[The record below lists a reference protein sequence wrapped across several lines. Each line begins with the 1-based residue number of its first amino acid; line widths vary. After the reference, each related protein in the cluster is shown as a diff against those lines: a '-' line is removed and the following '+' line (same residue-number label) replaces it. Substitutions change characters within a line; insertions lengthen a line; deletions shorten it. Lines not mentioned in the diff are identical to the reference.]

1 MSRWREAARGAARAL
16 VAAGVVGLALG
27 ASSSCVNVARR
38 RAEADLDVGRASA
51 DALDVEMVDGLA
63 CVRAIGPGALTLR
76 AQAPTVRGRV
86 TVKGGAPTLTVTV
99 DNVHA
104 DARFVARAPDGALL
118 PSAGE
123 PPTRRKQIVR
133 RVTVPAAGVV
143 ELDVSAPTAADSG
156 PFDVGVL
163 ADVQEAIAT
172 VGEVYARI
180 NEHPSLEFVLF
191 TGDLTRQGRRE
202 QLEEFE
208 RREQELDVPLY
219 ATLGNHELGAERVYF
234 QEMYGRGSYSFV
246 HRGVR
251 FTMLDSA
258 SATLDPLVYGWLDG
272 WLEQG
277 RDATHVVAMHI
288 APFDPV
294 GLRNGS
300 FASRAEAAMLV
311 SRLARGRVDV
321 TLYGHVH
328 SFYAFAN
335 GGIPAYISGGGG
347 AIPERMDGIGR
358 NFLVMSLEAAGP
370 TARRPEVTM
379 VRVGDG
385 P

>member
-1 MSRWREAARGAARAL
+1 VNVRSSVRGVLCAAAL
-16 VAAGVVGLALG
+16 VASLGVAP
-27 ASSSCVNVARR
+27 SCVHVARS
-38 RAEADLDVGRASA
+38 RAEADLEVGRGTAE
-51 DALDVEMVDGLA
+51 ALDVVMVEGLA
-63 CVRAIGPGALTLR
+63 CVRSLASGALTLR
-76 AQAPTVRGRV
+76 AQAPSVRGRI
-86 TVKGGAPTLTVTV
+86 TVKDGAPTLVVTV
-99 DNVHA
+99 DNVSA
-104 DARFVARAPDGALL
+104 DARLSARGPDGAPL
-118 PSAGE
+118 PSANE
-123 PPTRRKQIVR
+123 APTRRKQIVR
-133 RVTVPAAGVV
+133 RVTVPPSGVIDL
-143 ELDVSAPTAADSG
+143 EVSAPDAADRG
-156 PFDVGVL
+156 PFEIAVL
-163 ADVQEAIAT
+163 ADVQEAIAR

-180 NEHPSLEFVLF
+180 NEHTALRFALF
-191 TGDLTRQGRRE
+191 TGDLTRQGGRAE
-202 QLEEFE
+202 LDEFE

-219 ATLGNHELGAERVYF
+219 ATLGNHELGADRVYF

-258 SATLDPLVYGWLDG
+258 SATIDPLVYGWLDG

-311 SRLARGRVDV
+311 SRLARGRVDL

-358 NFLVMSLEAAGP
+358 NFLVVELEAAGP
-370 TARRPEVTM
+370 SAARPEVTM